1 MANQTMFYRQ
11 TAHDGLQQVLPT
23 KFIMMYPSSSPLD
36 YLWQIH
42 MEARRR
48 LTSVGDDEPDG
59 LGDRSP
65 RFVCEV

>member
-1 MANQTMFYRQ
+1 M
-11 TAHDGLQQVLPT
+11 QVLPT
-23 KFIMMYPSSSPLD
+23 KFVMMYPSSSPLD